1 MTLLRWSIF
10 LLGSLTVTLTVLL
23 YLFLSSDANVC
34 STKIFHPLGNSDYVF
49 VSTSMGI
56 LSNSKRDAPF
66 HHIASDYSCAD
77 WDGLCDHSRDVP

>member
-34 STKIFHPLGNSDYVF
+34 STKIFPPLGNSDYVF
-49 VSTSMGI
+49 VSTSMGV
-56 LSNSKRDAPF
+56 LSNSKWDAPY
-66 HHIASDYSCAD
+66 HHTANDYSCAY
-77 WDGLCDHSRDVP
+77 WDSLCDHSRDVP